1 MKKKLRFILLNGPIG
16 SGKSTIANLLK
27 SKLKRTAMFG
37 VEDIRGFISDFK
49 PNKEDHLLTWKI
61 IHSMCDEYF
70 KNGISVLLEQSYC
83 SKENVNQ
90 FLRLAKK
97 HKCSIGFYHLYAPRS
112 ILLKRINQQKKDRK
126 VSRTKII
133 SNIKKHEE
141 MIYPDATVIDTSEMK
156 PAEVAKLIVNDLKRL
171 EK

>member
-1 MKKKLRFILLNGPIG
+1 MKTRLRFILLNGPIG

-37 VEDIRGFISDFK
+37 VEDIRRLISDFRH
-49 PNKEDHLLTWKI
+49 NREDHLLTWRI
-61 IHSMCDEYF
+61 IYSMCDEYF

-97 HKCSIGFYHLYAPRS
+97 HKCAIGFYHLYAPRS
-112 ILLKRINQQKKDRK
+112 ILLERIKKQKKDREASK
-126 VSRTKII
+126 AEII

-141 MIYPDATVIDTSEMK
+141 MTYPDAIVIDTSEMK
-156 PAEVAKLIVNDLKRL
+156 PAEVAKLILNDLK
-171 EK
+171 

>member
-37 VEDIRGFISDFK
+37 VEDIRRLISDFK
-49 PNKEDHLLTWKI
+49 QNREDHLLTWRI

-70 KNGISVLLEQSYC
+70 NNGILVLLEQSYC

-97 HKCSIGFYHLYAPRS
+97 HKSALGFYHLQEPRS
-112 ILLKRINQQKKDRK
+112 ILLERINQQKKDRK
-126 VSRTKII
+126 TSKAKII
-133 SNIKKHEE
+133 RNIKKHEE
-141 MIYPDATVIDTSEMK
+141 MTYPDATVIDTSEMK
-156 PAEVAKLIVNDLKRL
+156 PAEVAKLILNDLK
-171 EK
+171 

>member
-16 SGKSTIANLLK
+16 SGKSTTANLLQ
-27 SKLKRTAMFG
+27 SKLKRTAILS
-37 VEDIRGFISDFK
+37 VEDIRQLISDFK
-49 PNKEDHLLTWKI
+49 HNREDHLLTWKI

-83 SKENVNQ
+83 SKDNVNQ

-97 HKCSIGFYHLYAPRS
+97 HKCSIGFYHLQAPRS
-112 ILLKRINQQKKDRK
+112 ILLERIKQRKKDHK
-126 VSRTKII
+126 TSKAKII

-141 MIYPDATVIDTSEMK
+141 TTYPDAIVIDTSEMK
-156 PAEVAKLIVNDLKRL
+156 PVEVAKLILNDLK
-171 EK
+171 